1 MRKERFILK
10 IGLIVETS
18 QLFRMPVIEEE
29 LRRAAER
36 YGHEVFNYTNDTTY
50 AKNGLLGAVLLNSG
64 AVDLVVTGCG
74 TGVGAIVAANSFIG
88 VQCGFVADPCDAQ
101 MVRELNL
108 SNAVAMPFSK
118 DFGNEGILNLR
129 FCFDV
134 LLRPMQVPMYITPE
148 TRKGCEEM
156 KQEMDDLKGVCQTP
170 IAEVIRELDAAYVR
184 EALDSPTFQMCFF
197 ENCRDPQLAELIR
210 EKLQ

>member
-1 MRKERFILK
+1 MR

-36 YGHEVFNYTNDTTY
+36 YGHEVFNFTNNTTY
-50 AKNGLLGAVLLNSG
+50 AKNGLLGAVLLNAG
-64 AVDLVVTGCG
+64 AVDFIITGCG
-74 TGVGAIVAANSFIG
+74 TGVGAIVAANSFAG

-118 DFGNEGILNLR
+118 DFGNEGVLNLR

-134 LLRPMQVPMYITPE
+134 LLRPMQIPMYITPE

-170 IAEVIRELDAAYVR
+170 ITEVIRALDAAYVK
-184 EALDSPTFQMCFF
+184 EALDSPTFRDSFF
-197 ENCRDPQLAELIR
+197 KNCQDAQLAELVR

>member
-1 MRKERFILK
+1 MK
-10 IGLIVETS
+10 IGLIIETS

-29 LRRAAER
+29 LRRAAEK
-36 YGHEVFNYTNDTTY
+36 YGHEVFNYTNNATY
-50 AKNGLLGAVLLNSG
+50 AKNGLLGAVLLNAG

-74 TGVGAIVAANSFIG
+74 TGVGAIVAANSFQG

-118 DFGNEGILNLR
+118 DFGNEGVLNLR

-134 LLRPMQVPMYITPE
+134 LLRPMEIPMYITPE
-148 TRKGCEEM
+148 TRAGCEEM
-156 KQEMDDLKGVCQTP
+156 KREMDALKAVCQTP
-170 IAEVIRELDAAYVR
+170 VKDVVKSLDAAYLK
-184 EALDSPTFQMCFF
+184 EALDGDVFRACFYDS
-197 ENCRDPQLAELIR
+197 CKDAELADLIR
-210 EKLQ
+210 KKLG

>member
-1 MRKERFILK
+1 MK
-10 IGLIVETS
+10 IGLIIETS
-18 QLFRMPVIEEE
+18 QMFRMPEVEKE

-36 YGHEVFNYTNDTTY
+36 YGHEVFNYSNNTTY

-64 AVDLVVTGCG
+64 AVDMVVTGCG
-74 TGVGAIVAANSFIG
+74 TGVGAIVAANSFQG

-108 SNAVAMPFSK
+108 SNSVSMPFSK

-134 LLRPMQVPMYITPE
+134 LLRPMQFPMSITPDVR
-148 TRKGCEEM
+148 TGCEEM
-156 KQEMDDLKGVCQTP
+156 KKEMDDLKAVCQTP
-170 IAEVIRELDAAYVR
+170 IKEVLEKLPDAYVR
-184 EALDSPTFQMCFF
+184 EALDSETFRSSFYQ
-197 ENCRDPQLAELIR
+197 NCKDHELAEMVR
-210 EKLQ
+210 RKLA

>member
-1 MRKERFILK
+1 MK

-29 LRRAAER
+29 LRRVAGK
-36 YGHEVFNYTNDTTY
+36 YGHEVFNYTNNTTY
-50 AKNGLLGAVLLNSG
+50 AKNGLLGAVLLNAG

-74 TGVGAIVAANSFIG
+74 TGVGAIVAANSFQG

-118 DFGNEGILNLR
+118 DFGNEGVLNLR
-129 FCFDV
+129 FCFDI
-134 LLRPMQVPMYITPE
+134 LLRPMETPMYITPE
-148 TRKGCEEM
+148 TRAGCEEM
-156 KQEMDDLKGVCQTP
+156 KREMDDLKAVCQTP
-170 IAEVIRELDAAYVR
+170 VKDVLKSLDAAYLK
-184 EALDSPTFQMCFF
+184 EALDSSVFRASFYEHCK
-197 ENCRDPQLAELIR
+197 DAELADLIR
-210 EKLQ
+210 KKLG

>member
-1 MRKERFILK
+1 MLTGKQIK
-10 IGLIVETS
+10 
-18 QLFRMPVIEEE
+18 
-29 LRRAAER
+29 
-36 YGHEVFNYTNDTTY
+36 NNTTY
-50 AKNGLLGAVLLNSG
+50 AKNGLLGAVLLNAG
-64 AVDLVVTGCG
+64 AVDFIVTGCG
-74 TGVGAIVAANSFIG
+74 TGVGAIVAANSFAG
-88 VQCGFVADPCDAQ
+88 VQCGFAADPCDAQ

-118 DFGNEGILNLR
+118 DFGNEGVLNLR

-134 LLRPMQVPMYITPE
+134 LLRPMQIPMYITPE

-170 IAEVIRELDAAYVR
+170 ITEVIRALDAAYVK
-184 EALDSPTFQMCFF
+184 EALDSPTFRDSFF
-197 ENCRDPQLAELIR
+197 KNCQDAQLAELVR

>member
-1 MRKERFILK
+1 MK

-18 QLFRMPVIEEE
+18 QVFRMPVIEEE

-50 AKNGLLGAVLLNSG
+50 AKNGLLGAVLLNAG

-74 TGVGAIVAANSFIG
+74 TGVGAIVASNSFAG

-118 DFGNEGILNLR
+118 DFGNEGVLNLR

-134 LLRPMQVPMYITPE
+134 LLRPMQIPMYITPE
-148 TRKGCEEM
+148 TRSGCEEM
-156 KQEMDDLKGVCQTP
+156 KREMDDLKAVCQTP
-170 IAEVIRELDAAYVR
+170 VKDVIRALDAAYVK
-184 EALDSPTFQMCFF
+184 EALDSQTFRDCFYK
-197 ENCRDPQLAELIR
+197 NCKDPQLAELIR
-210 EKLQ
+210 EKLR